1 MQLGYVAR
9 RRVAGDGR
17 ASELRLSRKGA
28 TAMQASSV
36 LDMLL
41 VRKMLEHLSP
51 RDRKQALTGIAL
63 LAKAARLSQGD
74 KV

>member
-1 MQLGYVAR
+1 
-9 RRVAGDGR
+9 
-17 ASELRLSRKGA
+17 
-28 TAMQASSV
+28 MQASSV